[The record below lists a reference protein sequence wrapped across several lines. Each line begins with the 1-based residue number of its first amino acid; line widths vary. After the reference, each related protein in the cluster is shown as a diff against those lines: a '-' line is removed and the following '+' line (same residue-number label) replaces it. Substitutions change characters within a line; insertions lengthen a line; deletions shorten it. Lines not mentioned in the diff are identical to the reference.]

1 MTERCKPGRD
11 QNLKPAPGVSTRL
24 ASSKVYDSERPDI
37 PRIWPWKYR
46 GRSGF
51 KTVLSR
57 AGLMALVIAMGLA
70 SVPARAWS
78 DGDELAHQPKSEYQ
92 ARRHRLMEQLKD
104 GIVVLIGAQ
113 EDEFGEVGRFRQKN
127 DFMYLTGC
135 ETPSAYLMLIP
146 AGLIPDRPAEE
157 TLFLPPR
164 NMFQEKWTGPQI
176 GPGPEAESKF
186 GIQAVVSSEEFY
198 GRLLSVLMGTPFKRE
213 GRRFQAANK
222 LYTLVPQGSAAS
234 ITREAQFVDLIHQV
248 APHVN
253 VASIT
258 PVLGEMRKVKSAAEA
273 QLLQTAVD
281 ITAEAHHDAALAI
294 KPGVYEHKVQAVVE
308 DAFTRNGSERPGY
321 PSIIGSGINSTVLH
335 YNENHKKI
343 DPGDLVVVDVGAEYS
358 YYTADL
364 TRTYPASGKFTD
376 RQRDVYQLV
385 LDAQRAAEKAY
396 KPGVN
401 LADLN
406 RAAIEVMKASPLRDK
421 QGNTLERYFIH
432 GLGHWLGMD
441 VHDVGEY
448 SKPIPAGAVFTIEPG
463 IYIPEEKL
471 GVRIEDNYMATDT
484 GLIKLSAKIPSE
496 AADVE
501 KAMAAHAPQGHSA
514 SR

>member
-1 MTERCKPGRD
+1 
-11 QNLKPAPGVSTRL
+11 
-24 ASSKVYDSERPDI
+24 
-37 PRIWPWKYR
+37 
-46 GRSGF
+46 
-51 KTVLSR
+51 
-57 AGLMALVIAMGLA
+57 MGLA
-70 SVPARAWS
+70 GVQASAGS
-78 DGDELAHQPKSEYQ
+78 DGGELAHQPKAEYQ

-127 DFMYLTGC
+127 DIMYLTGC
-135 ETPSAYLMLIP
+135 ETPSAYLILVP

-157 TLFLPPR
+157 TLFIPSR
-164 NMFQEKWTGPQI
+164 NMFREKWTGPQI
-176 GPGPEAESKF
+176 GPGPEAESLF
-186 GIQAVVSSEEFY
+186 GIQSVVSSDEFY
-198 GRLLSVLMGTPFKRE
+198 GRLLSVLMGTPFKPE
-213 GRRFQAANK
+213 GRRFQAATK
-222 LYTLVPQGSAAS
+222 LYTLIPIDSAAS
-234 ITREAQFVDLIHQV
+234 LTRESQFIELIHKV

-253 VASIT
+253 VAAIT
-258 PVLGEMRKVKSAAEA
+258 PVLGEMRKVKSAPEA
-273 QLLQTAVD
+273 RLLQKAVD

-294 KPGVYEHKVQAVVE
+294 KPGVYEYQVQAVIE

-343 DPGDLVVVDVGAEYS
+343 DSGDLVVVDVGAEYS

-376 RQRDVYQLV
+376 RQREVYQLV

-401 LADLN
+401 LADLT

-421 QGNTLERYFIH
+421 QGNTLDRYFIH

-448 SKPIPAGAVFTIEPG
+448 APPIPAGAVFTIEPG
-463 IYIPEEKL
+463 IYIPEEQL
-471 GVRIEDNYMATDT
+471 GVRIEDNYKATDT
-484 GLIKLSAKIPSE
+484 DLIKLSAKIPSE

-501 KAMAAHAPQGHSA
+501 RAMTNQRHSDHPA

>member
-1 MTERCKPGRD
+1 MTEACQAGRAHD
-11 QNLKPAPGVSTRL
+11 LRPAAGVSRTRS
-24 ASSKVYDSERPDI
+24 ASSKVYYCDRPQI
-37 PRIWPWKYR
+37 PWIWL
-46 GRSGF
+46 GRRRFNKVLS
-51 KTVLSR
+51 KAALTVL
-57 AGLMALVIAMGLA
+57 AIAMGL
-70 SVPARAWS
+70 SCVPASASS
-78 DGDELAHQPKSEYQ
+78 DGSELAHQPRSEYQ

-135 ETPSAYLMLIP
+135 ETPSAYLMLVP

-164 NMFQEKWTGPQI
+164 NMFQEKWTGPQA
-176 GPGPEAESKF
+176 GPGPEAESLF
-186 GIQAVVSSEEFY
+186 GIQSVVSSEEFY
-198 GRLLSVLMGTPFKRE
+198 GRLLSVLMGTPFKPQ
-213 GRRFQAANK
+213 GRRFQASNK

-248 APHVN
+248 APHVS

-376 RQRDVYQLV
+376 RQREVYQLV
-385 LDAQRAAEKAY
+385 LDAQKAAEKAY
-396 KPGVN
+396 KPDVTI
-401 LADLN
+401 ADLQ
-406 RAAIEVMKASPLRDK
+406 RAAVEVMKASPVKDK
-421 QGNTLERYFIH
+421 QGNTLEKYFIH

-441 VHDVGEY
+441 VHDIGDY
-448 SKPIPAGAVFTIEPG
+448 SKPIPVGAVFTIEPG
-463 IYIPEEKL
+463 IYIPDEKL
-471 GVRIEDNYMATDT
+471 GVRIEDDYMATDT

-501 KAMAAHAPQGHSA
+501 KAMAAHAPQGHAA